1 MDTYIW
7 IYGSIKTCIY
17 IDMDTYISKELDI
30 GNILTLTS
38 NHIPS
43 PKQSYDKSPMGH

>member
-1 MDTYIW
+1 
-7 IYGSIKTCIY
+7 
-17 IDMDTYISKELDI
+17 MDTYISKELDI

>member
-1 MDTYIW
+1 MEGVAEKESSLD
-7 IYGSIKTCIY
+7 

-43 PKQSYDKSPMGH
+43 PKQSYDKSPMGN